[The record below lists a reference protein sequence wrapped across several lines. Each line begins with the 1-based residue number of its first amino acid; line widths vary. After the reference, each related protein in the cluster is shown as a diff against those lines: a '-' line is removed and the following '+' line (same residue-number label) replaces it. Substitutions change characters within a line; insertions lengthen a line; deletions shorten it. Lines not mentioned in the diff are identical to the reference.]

1 MYVRKEKTSVYSPQS
16 NDRLGFFV
24 TKIKKTSIKHAGEGI
39 LLLYT
44 KNNYNKMNK
53 QELYESM
60 KTLWE
65 SFDTNHHATTKAGA
79 GRARKAAGE
88 LKKLV
93 TDYRKAS
100 VSEDKA

>member
-1 MYVRKEKTSVYSPQS
+1 
-16 NDRLGFFV
+16 
-24 TKIKKTSIKHAGEGI
+24 
-39 LLLYT
+39 
-44 KNNYNKMNK
+44 MNK